1 MRTSDV
7 LSGGFELAPSPPVGQ
22 HFYAKGDSIMSS
34 CLRGSGKRGGN
45 RFLDLVSA
53 KIWCCVGKREN
64 NGGCP
69 LQFLHLPFCIIVEM
83 GNIQRYT
90 H

>member
-1 MRTSDV
+1 MKRACVFERAYYKGGGGRFSTSLGMLLMCNFCGMRTSDV

-45 RFLDLVSA
+45 RFLDLDSA
-53 KIWCCVGKREN
+53 KFWC
-64 NGGCP
+64 
-69 LQFLHLPFCIIVEM
+69 
-83 GNIQRYT
+83 
-90 H
+90 